1 MRIVGCQK
9 NEYDAVTRYADSN
22 LTCTPFAQLVFDI
35 CKSETARVTR
45 PVLPESCHHNRSQ
58 RKHSQAAESRGIQ
71 RYRVDRF
78 QINVVVNFVAVIFSQ
93 LFTIVRLV
101 CQPYI

>member
-45 PVLPESCHHNRSQ
+45 PVLPDPCYQNRVTIIEVSGNTARR
-58 RKHSQAAESRGIQ
+58 RK
-71 RYRVDRF
+71 
-78 QINVVVNFVAVIFSQ
+78 VVAYSATV
-93 LFTIVRLV
+93 
-101 CQPYI
+101 